1 MRVMHAL
8 SVPMLCPRNLL
19 ILATPLPSMNTTSDI
34 MQVDSTPS
42 LSLLDIIASYLHAIC
57 KGTYL
62 CEYSCD
68 WSRTIE
74 HLLQVVRN

>member
-57 KGTYL
+57 
-62 CEYSCD
+62 
-68 WSRTIE
+68 
-74 HLLQVVRN
+74 V